1 MKMRSVASL
10 SVLAFSLASL
20 FSAKEAAAQEPDG
33 VRFRGGVALEA
44 GPMII
49 PGVGTLGIAG
59 IQSQLGVQINNNFGV
74 YAVPNLDIVFGSV
87 GGINLAAAIM
97 CDYTLDDSLTFGA
110 GPDVGVFAAFGG
122 GSGSISAAGGA
133 LYGARLHFAWNP
145 IVDHKEGG
153 VRRRAL
159 SVGADIRLLG
169 GGAGVASSNGETGSA
184 SASTFVV
191 APMITVGY
199 TAF

>member
-10 SVLAFSLASL
+10 SVLAFSLVSL
-20 FSAKEAAAQEPDG
+20 LSTREAAAQEPDG

-49 PGVGTLGIAG
+49 PGVGTLGLAG

-97 CDYTLDDSLTFGA
+97 CDYTLNDSLTFGA

-145 IVDHKEGG
+145 IVDRSATS

-169 GGAGVASSNGETGSA
+169 GGAGVASSNGESSSA

>member
-1 MKMRSVASL
+1 MKLRSVACL
-10 SVLAFSLASL
+10 SILAFSLASL
-20 FSAKEAAAQEPDG
+20 FSTREAAAQEPDG

-59 IQSQLGVQINNNFGV
+59 IQSQLGVQINNKIGV

-87 GGINLAAAIM
+87 GGINLAAAVM
-97 CDYTLDDSLTFGA
+97 CDYTLNDNLTFGA

-145 IVDHKEGG
+145 LVDRGADG
-153 VRRRAL
+153 VRRKAL
-159 SVGADIRLLG
+159 SVGADLRLLG
-169 GGAGVASSNGETGSA
+169 GGAGVASSNGNSSSA
-184 SASTFVV
+184 SASTFVL

>member
-1 MKMRSVASL
+1 MKIQTIASL
-10 SVLAFSLASL
+10 SVLAFSLVSF
-20 FSAKEAAAQEPDG
+20 FSAREAAAQEPDG
-33 VRFRGGVALEA
+33 VRFRGGIALEA

-59 IQSQLGVQINNNFGV
+59 VQSQLGVQINNNFAV

-97 CDYTLDDSLTFGA
+97 CDYTLNDSLTFGA
-110 GPDVGVFAAFGG
+110 GPDVGVFAAIG
-122 GSGSISAAGGA
+122 GSSGSVSGAAGA

-145 IVDHKEGG
+145 IVDRETGS

-159 SVGADIRLLG
+159 SVGADVRLLG
-169 GGAGVASSNGETGSA
+169 GGAGGGTTDGETTSG
-184 SASTFVV
+184 SASTFVI